1 MSVAGCSNEY
11 TSQYKKIK
19 KILNSKLVIENQE
32 IHDRISESFNNNK
45 LNFITYLQ
53 SEECI
58 SCNLIKIKQMYQHPI
73 FEKYNIGCI
82 LILSPETSV
91 EQIKMTKELCSNQIK
106 FIIDYDSDFVNDNYT
121 IFQNP
126 AYKTFMI
133 DADNRIKWV
142 GNPLESHKTLTLFIN
157 SIK

>member
-1 MSVAGCSNEY
+1 MYCEY
-11 TSQYKKIK
+11 
-19 KILNSKLVIENQE
+19 E
-32 IHDRISESFNNNK
+32 IFKMITEYEIRDCIRNHNNK
-45 LNFITYLQ
+45 YLVFI
-53 SEECI
+53 
-58 SCNLIKIKQMYQHPI
+58 N
-73 FEKYNIGCI
+73 
-82 LILSPETSV
+82 
-91 EQIKMTKELCSNQIK
+91 
-106 FIIDYDSDFVNDNYT
+106 FVNDNYT